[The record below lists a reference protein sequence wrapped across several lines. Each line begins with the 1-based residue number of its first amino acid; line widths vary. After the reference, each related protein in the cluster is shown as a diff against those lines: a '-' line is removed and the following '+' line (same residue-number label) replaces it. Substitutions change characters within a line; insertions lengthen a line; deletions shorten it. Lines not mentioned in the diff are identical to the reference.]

1 MNHNDLIKLGT
12 DLADAKEA
20 CSKAFRK
27 VYNDAP
33 LMEADD
39 FWKFMELVSKEIRG
53 FRFGYGRTNGVK
65 QGAEEVGRQIWCN
78 QLPKGYDFTA
88 QQFVSFAKTYS
99 ELDTQLSKALW
110 DVVTD
115 YGDDSYGDLI
125 DTLPLL
131 GRDFCK
137 MILDGKWEKGDHKE
151 FIAALKKEAKQWEY
165 ERNPRLP
172 AIQRFFVNGEEFV
185 HMALSEAAEQC
196 LFRWYAD
203 QTVQEPKEPS
213 LV

>member
-1 MNHNDLIKLGT
+1 MNHNDLVKLAT
-12 DLADAKEA
+12 DLADAKQA
-20 CSKAFRK
+20 CEEAFRK

-39 FWKFMELVSKEIRG
+39 FWKFMEVVSAEIRC

-65 QGAEEVGRQIWCN
+65 QGAEEVGRQIWCD
-78 QLPKGYDFTA
+78 QLPKGCDFSA
-88 QQFVSFAKTYS
+88 EQYVSFTKTYS

-115 YGDDSYGDLI
+115 YGDDGYGDLI

-131 GRDFCK
+131 GRGFCK
-137 MILDGKWEKGDHKE
+137 KILAGEWEKGDHKK
-151 FIAALKKEAKQWEY
+151 FIAALQDEAKRWEY

-172 AIQRFFVNGEEFV
+172 AIQRFFVRSEEFV
-185 HMALSEAAEQC
+185 QLALSEAAQQC
-196 LFRWYAD
+196 LFRWYAE
-203 QTVQEPKEPS
+203 QKVQEPKEPS